1 MWGCDVFRLIFAEW
15 CFEYPEREFHDW
27 LLIFVM
33 MMNFLVFI
41 ALMRVPGHGKK
52 FFRMVVVYIESI
64 SKGMGVCRL
73 DKCPKKEI
81 PMRG

>member
-1 MWGCDVFRLIFAEW
+1 MGGGASRPIFAEW

-52 FFRMVVVYIESI
+52 LFRMVVAYIGSI
-64 SKGMGVCRL
+64 SKGMGVRRL
-73 DKCPKKEI
+73 GKCPEKEI

>member
-1 MWGCDVFRLIFAEW
+1 MGSDAFRLVFAGW

-73 DKCPKKEI
+73 DKCPEKEI

>member
-1 MWGCDVFRLIFAEW
+1 MGGDAFGLVFAGW

-73 DKCPKKEI
+73 DKCPEKEI

>member
-1 MWGCDVFRLIFAEW
+1 MVGGDAFRPIFAEW

-33 MMNFLVFI
+33 VMNFLVCI
-41 ALMRVPGHGKK
+41 VLMRVPGRGKK
-52 FFRMVVVYIESI
+52 FFRVVVVHIWSI
-64 SKGMGVCRL
+64 SKGAGVRRL
-73 DKCPKKEI
+73 GKCPEKEI

>member
-1 MWGCDVFRLIFAEW
+1 
-15 CFEYPEREFHDW
+15 
-27 LLIFVM
+27 M

-52 FFRMVVVYIESI
+52 FFRMVVVYIEPI

>member
-1 MWGCDVFRLIFAEW
+1 
-15 CFEYPEREFHDW
+15 
-27 LLIFVM
+27 M

-73 DKCPKKEI
+73 DKCPEKEI

>member
-1 MWGCDVFRLIFAEW
+1 MWGGDAFRSIFAEW

-27 LLIFVM
+27 LLIFIV

-41 ALMRVPGHGKK
+41 ALMRVPGHGKR
-52 FFRMVVVYIESI
+52 FFRVVVVYIGPI
-64 SKGMGVCRL
+64 LKGMGVRRL
-73 DKCPKKEI
+73 GKCPEKEI